1 MKPAH
6 VKARSTVP
14 GTGEL
19 SQALEDARDRE
30 ALRSFCSAHVCTPA
44 DVSENGTHLHLP
56 SVLQLMRARGYEVS
70 APIKPQ
76 HQPKARQGLT
86 AWVVHIRVRHAE
98 FDLAFYTPTA
108 AENGAARKPQ
118 PSRLEHA

>member
-1 MKPAH
+1 MAMRAKKSKMPA
-6 VKARSTVP
+6 
-14 GTGEL
+14 GTGGL
-19 SQALEDARDRE
+19 GQALHEACNRDALNR
-30 ALRSFCSAHVCTPA
+30 FCSAHVCTSA
-44 DVSENGTHLHLP
+44 EVSEDGTHLHLP

-86 AWVVHIRVRHAE
+86 AWIVHIRIRHVE
-98 FDLAFYTPTA
+98 FDLAFYAPSA
-108 AENGAARKPQ
+108 AENGAANKPQ